1 MDTRETIVVV
11 GAGFGGLKFV
21 KAVDKKKYRV
31 ILIDRNNYH
40 CFPPLLYQV
49 ASSGLE
55 PGSITFAL
63 RREMRSRRIRG
74 CEYRMGDVC
83 RIDTARKLVYTQ
95 YDTVA
100 YDRLVLAAG
109 TTNNFFGIPDLEKKV
124 FTMKTIGEAIRL
136 RNRIIDRMERA
147 SACSDGLRRRSML
160 TFAVIGGGPTGVEIA
175 GALGE
180 MKRYIAPREYPELA
194 SSEIRVVLIEGSDRL
209 LRTMSGRSSADAL
222 KQLGNLM
229 VDVVT
234 GKSMKNYTDG
244 VITFADGTTLD
255 ADTVIWT
262 AGVTARPIEITGA
275 EPSYGPGG
283 RLMVDEYNRVKGID
297 SFYAVGDICC
307 CVSDRYPHGCPQ
319 LAQPAIQQGRNLA
332 LNINRGRFDSPFDYK
347 DKGSMAT
354 VGRNRAVVD
363 MGKVHFSGYFA
374 WLTWMG
380 VHLMSLLGMRNKLVV
395 LINWIWNYWTYSAAL
410 RVLLRP
416 AAMPLKSEL
425 PGNDKAAHCP
435 ANPKKTL

>member
-1 MDTRETIVVV
+1 
-11 GAGFGGLKFV
+11 
-21 KAVDKKKYRV
+21 
-31 ILIDRNNYH
+31 
-40 CFPPLLYQV
+40 
-49 ASSGLE
+49 
-55 PGSITFAL
+55 
-63 RREMRSRRIRG
+63 
-74 CEYRMGDVC
+74 
-83 RIDTARKLVYTQ
+83 
-95 YDTVA
+95 
-100 YDRLVLAAG
+100 
-109 TTNNFFGIPDLEKKV
+109 
-124 FTMKTIGEAIRL
+124 
-136 RNRIIDRMERA
+136 
-147 SACSDGLRRRSML
+147 ML

-332 LNINRGRFDSPFDYK
+332 LNINRGRFDGPFDYK

-435 ANPKKTL
+435 ANPNKTL